1 MTPAHFR
8 EHLDVLRRSRRVV
21 PLGVMLASLRAGESL
36 EGTVAVTFDDGY
48 ADVGREAAPALE
60 EYEIPATAF
69 VITSAVGSEREFWW
83 DELEQLV
90 LHARDLPEILELEI
104 GGAIAR
110 WDFGAARPL
119 DLHGALARLSLGLS
133 TRRPFD
139 LPRYRGWRVWIGE
152 PPTSRHALYRD
163 FWQRCQTLSIDERD
177 HVLRQLRAAV
187 GDGRGGAR
195 DSHRAMTVEELRSLA
210 ASGLCDIGAHSITH
224 PKLASL
230 SGAAQLEE
238 IAGSK
243 RWLETI
249 LDRPV
254 TTFAYPFGGARD
266 YTRETVELVRQ
277 AGYRGACANVPGAI
291 IPDQDA
297 YQLPRLFVHDW
308 DGDEFARRLT
318 EEHA

>member
-8 EHLDVLRRSRRVV
+8 EHLDVLRESRRVV
-21 PLGVMLASLRAGESL
+21 PLGGMLASLRAGESL
-36 EGTVAVTFDDGY
+36 DGAVAVTFDDGY
-48 ADVGREAAPALE
+48 ADVAREAGPALE
-60 EYEIPATAF
+60 RYEIPATAF
-69 VITSAVGSEREFWW
+69 VITGAVGSEREFWW
-83 DELEQLV
+83 DELERLV

-104 GGAIAR
+104 RGAVAR

-119 DLHGALARLSLGLS
+119 DLPGALARLSPGVS

-139 LPRYRGWRVWIGE
+139 LPLYRRWRAWIGE

-163 FWQRCQTLSIDERD
+163 LWQRCQTLSIDERD
-177 HVLRQLRAAV
+177 GVLRQLRAAV
-187 GDGRGGAR
+187 GDDLGAR
-195 DSHRAMTVEELRSLA
+195 DSHRAMTVEELRGLA
-210 ASGLCDIGAHSITH
+210 ASGLCDIGAHSVTH
-224 PKLASL
+224 PKIASM
-230 SGAAQLEE
+230 SPAAQMEE

-243 RWLETI
+243 RRLETL

-266 YTRETVELVRQ
+266 YTRETVDLVRRG
-277 AGYRGACANVPGAI
+277 GYRGACANVPGAI
-291 IPDQDA
+291 IPDRDP

-318 EEHA
+318 EDA